1 MVDFH
6 SHILPAIDDG
16 SRDVAES
23 LELIKLLKEQGI
35 NTVVATPHFIANQ
48 ESLDSFLIR
57 RSNAFNL
64 LKTEFT
70 DNDISILLGAEVK
83 FYPGISRMEGLE
95 KLCIE
100 ESNILLI
107 EMPFEKWSE
116 LTVKEI
122 LEISNLKNLTVVIA
136 HIDRYLSFGVSSAV
150 DVFVQNGVLIQA
162 NADFLK
168 GFFNRKKAFKMI
180 DSNKLHLIGSDCHNI
195 TSRPPKIGEAYNVI
209 EKNYGS
215 DFVKFMTDFASKKLN
230 S

>member
-150 DVFVQNGVLIQA
+150 DVFVQI
-162 NADFLK
+162 
-168 GFFNRKKAFKMI
+168 
-180 DSNKLHLIGSDCHNI
+180 
-195 TSRPPKIGEAYNVI
+195 P
-209 EKNYGS
+209 
-215 DFVKFMTDFASKKLN
+215 
-230 S
+230 